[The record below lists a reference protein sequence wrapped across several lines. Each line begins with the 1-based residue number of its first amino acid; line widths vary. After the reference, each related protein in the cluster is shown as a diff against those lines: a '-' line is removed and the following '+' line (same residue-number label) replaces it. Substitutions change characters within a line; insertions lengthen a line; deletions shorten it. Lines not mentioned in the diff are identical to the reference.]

1 MSQSARHVYVASASR
16 GIHGERDGIHV
27 LARDVASGSLAL
39 AGISVHSP
47 AASFLALHPDG
58 AHLYA
63 TSALD
68 EGAVAAFRIT
78 AGARLHP
85 LGIVATGGSRPCHLA
100 VHPSGHFLLTAH
112 YGSGHVAVHRIG
124 RDGAVGEPCDLVL
137 SSGHGPVPGRQ
148 EHAHAHFVLA
158 EPSGRYVVVADLGT
172 DSVTTYEIDEVT
184 GHLGEVARAQAEPGS
199 GPRHLVAHPE
209 GYLLATG
216 ELASRLLVFDVD
228 AATGAARQRESVQ
241 ATVAETSGENAPSEL
256 VLGPAGR
263 YCYVANRGAD
273 CVSVFELRGGHPVP
287 VADVS
292 SRGKTPR
299 HLAVVGTH
307 LYVANQGSST
317 VVTFELDSS
326 TGLPRAT
333 GNVVEVPRPY
343 CILATGATVG
353 DGSQR

>member
-1 MSQSARHVYVASASR
+1 MSQSARHVYVASK
-16 GIHGERDGIHV
+16 GTHGDRDGIHL

-39 AGISVHSP
+39 AGVSVPSP

-78 AGARLHP
+78 TGARLHP
-85 LGIVATGGSRPCHLA
+85 LGVVATGGSRPCHLV
-100 VHPSGHFLLTAH
+100 VHPSGRFLLTAH

-124 RDGAVGEPCDLVL
+124 RDGAVGELCDLVL
-137 SSGHGPVPGRQ
+137 SSGRGPVPGRQ

-158 EPSGRYVVVADLGT
+158 EPAGRYVVVADLGT
-172 DSVTTYEIDEVT
+172 DSITTYVIDEVT
-184 GHLGEVARAQAEPGS
+184 GRLREVARAQAEPGS
-199 GPRHLVAHPE
+199 GPRHLVAHPD
-209 GYLLATG
+209 GFLLATG

-228 AATGAARQRESVQ
+228 AETGAACQRGSVP

-256 VLGPAGR
+256 ALGPTGR

-292 SRGKTPR
+292 TRGKTPR
-299 HLAVVGTH
+299 HLAVVGGY
-307 LYVANQGSST
+307 LYVANQDSAT
-317 VVTFELDSS
+317 VVTFELDSG

-333 GNVVEVPRPY
+333 GNVVEVERPY
-343 CILATGATVG
+343 CILATRVTVG